1 MIILKSCPFCGG
13 KAEMAIVPEGFAV
26 GRWVYIRCR
35 KCGAGTK
42 PSREDMDAINAW
54 NRRVTKEEEAV
65 T

>member
-1 MIILKSCPFCGG
+1 
-13 KAEMAIVPEGFAV
+13 MAIVPEGFAV